1 MAEKQKNKKL
11 PNKKENAIVG
21 SNTSEWL
28 FLAPILI
35 LTFFL
40 YSTTLKNYFI
50 INWDDDGY
58 IINNPLIKDLSWKS
72 VVYMFSHFHLDNYH
86 PLTTLSNA
94 IEYHLFKLNAKPYH
108 FNNLVLHLLNTTLVF
123 YFIRQLIKN
132 KEAALLASLLFAIHP
147 MHVESVSWISE
158 RKDLLYTVFFLASLI
173 MYNRFLQE
181 DKRSLLVWSLV
192 LMLLSCLSKPAA
204 VALTPVLFL
213 LDYYAGK
220 KITMGSI
227 LQKVPFLFLSLLFG
241 IIAILTQSKSGS
253 MNMVEQFPLM
263 DKFFFVCYGF
273 LFYIV
278 KLVAPIHLSA
288 MYLYPEKVDG
298 LLPMSYYLAP
308 FILLAG
314 ILFIIGLKK
323 MRNEIVFGL
332 LFYFF
337 TIAMVIQVVPVG
349 KAIVAERY
357 SYVPYI
363 GLLFILT
370 KWYVIRKTD
379 PDFYRDANAEKI
391 KSALNIVIGIV
402 ILAFCVMTWNRNK
415 DWKDSNSL
423 FSAIIQQEPESYYGY
438 FARGVGR
445 TLQNDSKGAIEDYSQ
460 AVKRDSTLDF
470 LWYNRG
476 VELEKIND
484 KEAAMKDYTQAILLN
499 PKHNKSYYNRGNLR
513 FGANDLRGAVDDY
526 SKTLTI
532 DSTHAEA
539 YCNRA
544 IAYLNLRDS
553 TKALSDFNASLKQ
566 NPKLVNALYN
576 RGILHFNQ
584 QRLDAACVDFS
595 AASKEGNAEAKK
607 LYDYYC
613 KPRN

>member
-1 MAEKQKNKKL
+1 MAK
-11 PNKKENAIVG
+11 KKENQQSQNKKAAAV
-21 SNTSEWL
+21 SNTSEWI

-58 IINNPLIKDLSWKS
+58 IINNPLTKDLSWQS
-72 VVYMFSHFHLDNYH
+72 IVYMFSHFHLDNYH

-94 IEYHLFKLNAKPYH
+94 IEYHFFKLNAKPYH
-108 FNNLVLHLLNTTLVF
+108 VNNIVLHLLNTTLVF

-132 KEAALLASLLFAIHP
+132 KEAALLAALLFAIHP

-158 RKDLLYTVFFLASLI
+158 RKDLLYTAFFLLSLI

-181 DKRSLLVWSLV
+181 DKKQLLAWSIT

-213 LDYYAGK
+213 LDYYFGK
-220 KITMGSI
+220 KITMASV
-227 LQKVPFLFLSLLFG
+227 LQKVPFLLLSLLFG
-241 IIAILTQSKSGS
+241 SIAILSQSKSGS
-253 MNMVEQFPLM
+253 MNMVEQYAFM

-278 KLVAPIHLSA
+278 KLFVPLHLSA

-298 LLPMSYYLAP
+298 LLPMAYYLAP
-308 FILLAG
+308 FILIIAV
-314 ILFIIGLKK
+314 IFIIGLKK
-323 MRNEIVFGL
+323 MQREIVFGL

-337 TIAMVIQVVPVG
+337 TIAMVIQIVPVG

-363 GLLFILT
+363 GLFFILV
-370 KWYVIRKTD
+370 KLYVMIRNNEFT
-379 PDFYRDANAEKI
+379 NAEKI
-391 KSALNIVIGIV
+391 KLALNIVIGIV
-402 ILAFCVMTWNRNK
+402 ILVFCVMTWNRNK

-423 FSAIIQQEPESYYGY
+423 FSAIIRQQPDSYYGY

-445 TLQNDSKGAIEDYSQ
+445 SLQNDSKGTIEDYTE
-460 AVKRDSTLDF
+460 AIKRDSTLDAV
-470 LWYNRG
+470 WYNRG
-476 VELEKIND
+476 VEFEKINE
-484 KEAAMKDYTQAILLN
+484 KQRAINDYTQAIMLN
-499 PKHNKSYYNRGNLR
+499 PKHSKSYYNRGNLR
-513 FGANDLRGAVDDY
+513 FGSNDLQGAIDDY
-526 SKTLTI
+526 NKSLKI
-532 DSTHAEA
+532 DSTNAEA
-539 YCNRA
+539 FCNRA
-544 IAYLNLRDS
+544 VVYLNMKDS
-553 TKALSDFNASLKQ
+553 TKALSDFDASLRQ

-576 RGILHFNQ
+576 RGVLHFNQ
-584 QRLDAACVDFS
+584 QRLDAACIDFN
-595 AASKEGNAEAKK
+595 AAKEGNADARK

-613 KPRN
+613 KPKK